1 MFRTDGRKIFGRA
14 AGKFSDGRNIFGRTD
29 GKILDG
35 RPEKIRTDGRTE
47 KFRTDGRT
55 ENFRTDGRKIFG
67 RTDGKISHAT
77 YGRIRPNVPGF
88 ISKPIMKR
96 NFPGT
101 FDEILRKVAGAIFGK
116 MGL

>member
-1 MFRTDGRKIFGRA
+1 MFRTDGRKNFR
-14 AGKFSDGRNIFGRTD
+14 RTD
-29 GKILDG
+29 G
-35 RPEKIRTDGRTE
+35 RTDGRTE

-77 YGRIRPNVPGF
+77 FGRIRPNVPGF

-101 FDEILRKVAGAIFGK
+101 FVEILRKVAGAIFGK
-116 MGL
+116 MHLENCFYDDLMIW